1 MSDEKRSGADQQQPR
16 GPGGRPLTPQAR
28 GATRDPEDSCPQKPL
43 LHQSPIR
50 LLRPCPGRPLPL
62 SACCPAAPS
71 SLQRWGDPVPS
82 ADPQGITAALGP
94 QQVSGSPA
102 VLGPA
107 PPDPA
112 LSCQR
117 ERVSLGARRAET
129 VLWMEVNLT
138 AQSTWAL
145 ALGVPKDAHQTQ
157 IPLPPSSCRGSPSLR
172 GPGWSPPGPQP

>member
-1 MSDEKRSGADQQQPR
+1 MISKVRSKPAAATR
-16 GPGGRPLTPQAR
+16 PGRAPPHPQAW
-28 GATRDPEDSCPQKPL
+28 GATRDPEDACPQKPL

-50 LLRPCPGRPLPL
+50 LLWPCPGRPLPL

-71 SLQRWGDPVPS
+71 ALRRWGDPVPS
-82 ADPQGITAALGP
+82 ADRQGIIAALGP

-107 PPDPA
+107 PPDPT

-138 AQSTWAL
+138 VQSTWVL
-145 ALGVPKDAHQTQ
+145 ALGVRKDAHQTQ

>member
-1 MSDEKRSGADQQQPR
+1 M
-16 GPGGRPLTPQAR
+16 
-28 GATRDPEDSCPQKPL
+28 
-43 LHQSPIR
+43 
-50 LLRPCPGRPLPL
+50 
-62 SACCPAAPS
+62 
-71 SLQRWGDPVPS
+71 PS
-82 ADPQGITAALGP
+82 ADRQGIIAALGP

-107 PPDPA
+107 PPDPT

-138 AQSTWAL
+138 VQSTWVL
-145 ALGVPKDAHQTQ
+145 ALGVRKDAHQTQ